1 MLLKKILLAS
11 AVCCFGTAVCSTES
25 NDEVKLGQKL
35 SDFLRNAGIETDL
48 SVDGKG
54 NMTAAFI
61 NQNEKGDFE
70 NGTFS
75 YEGDVNLH
83 YRKRANDFG
92 YGVECCVKTRS
103 GMIKQG
109 RAIVDSLYGFIET
122 DNFGR
127 FNIGYTATAAD
138 KFTIGGN
145 SVFVAYGGPDSGNL
159 HAFFNQSA
167 GTIVGTGCHVDDW
180 RAAKIAWFS
189 PTIKGFSLAMSYTL
203 DSKRAAPFKTKHCSE
218 NCNHD
223 AHACW
228 DYAHTSGFSRRIF
241 TIAGKYEY
249 GSENDFNATFSA
261 GGWFG
266 KGKSGTIGG
275 GVHDVR
281 AYQIGTILGYKAWKV
296 AFGFIDCGRSI
307 VDKYQATA
315 ESDPFDENAQYD
327 IHDPKVGLR
336 HGADAGKIYTYG
348 ISYKMD
354 RLTLSAGYFRSV
366 VNFSDKKSERAI
378 ANITTVGAE
387 YKVNNVLSVYAEYD
401 NIITKTCDRARAYA
415 KACEQ
420 GHTGA
425 NRANMFIFGSKIY
438 F

>member
-1 MLLKKILLAS
+1 MLLRKVLLTSLVFCYSS
-11 AVCCFGTAVCSTES
+11 AIFAES

-35 SDFLRNAGIETDL
+35 DEFLRNAGIETDL

-61 NQNEKGDFE
+61 NQNEQTDFE

-83 YRKRANDFG
+83 YLKMASNFG

-103 GMIKQG
+103 GIIKQG
-109 RAIVDSLYGFIET
+109 QAIVDSLYGFIET
-122 DNFGR
+122 DSLGKL
-127 FNIGYTATAAD
+127 NIGYTGTAAD
-138 KFTIGGN
+138 AFTIGGN

-159 HAFFNQSA
+159 PVFYNQSA
-167 GTIVGTGCHVDDW
+167 GTIIGTGCHVDDGK
-180 RAAKIAWFS
+180 AAKIAWFS
-189 PTIKGFSLAMSYTL
+189 PTVKGFSLAMSYTF
-203 DSKRAAPFKTKHCSE
+203 DSKRAAPFKTRHCSE
-218 NCNHD
+218 NCNSD
-223 AHACW
+223 ENACW

-249 GSENDFNATFSA
+249 GSDDDFNATFSA

-266 KGKSGTIGG
+266 KGKSGTIEG

-281 AYQIGTILGYKAWKV
+281 AYQIGTILGYKDWKM

-307 VDKYQATA
+307 VDKYQATSEA
-315 ESDPFDENAQYD
+315 DPFNKNVEYN
-327 IHDPKVGLR
+327 IHDPKVGLM

-420 GHTGA
+420 GYTGA
-425 NRANMFIFGSKIY
+425 NRSNMFIFGSKIY